1 MPTNRPRISVQL
13 ESEELK
19 QACDKYI
26 KDEGIKSMSTLVNH
40 LLIEFMEKQKYYKS
54 GLTPKLLK

>member
-19 QACDKYI
+19 AACEKYI
-26 KDEGIKSMSTLVNH
+26 EDEGIKSMSALVNS
-40 LLIEFMEKQKYYKS
+40 LLTEFMAKKKYYKPPEP
-54 GLTPKLLK
+54 PKLLK

>member
-19 QACDKYI
+19 QACEKYI
-26 KDEGIKSMSTLVNH
+26 ADEGIKSMSTLVNH
-40 LLIEFMEKQKYYKS
+40 LLVEFMEKQKYYKS

>member
-19 QACDKYI
+19 KACEKIVED
-26 KDEGIKSMSTLVNH
+26 DELKSMSALVNT
-40 LLIEFMEKQKYYKS
+40 LLVDYAVKRKYYKPPQP
-54 GLTPKLLK
+54 PKVLK